1 MNNFFE
7 IVKLN
12 AKQSKNYVDYF
23 VMTHLFK
30 MLYAQKT
37 FATSVH
43 LEPRILT
50 VENERYREQRL
61 WRIGMFRDTFH

>member
-12 AKQSKNYVDYF
+12 AKQSKNYVDYL
-23 VMTHLFK
+23 VMALLFK
-30 MLYAQKT
+30 MFYAQKT
-37 FATSVH
+37 FDTSVH

>member
-1 MNNFFE
+1 MGDRILSVND
-7 IVKLN
+7 IDIRGASHQDAVL
-12 AKQSKNYVDYF
+12 ALLSKMFYS
-23 VMTHLFK
+23 
-30 MLYAQKT
+30 QKT

>member
-12 AKQSKNYVDYF
+12 AKQSKNYVDYL
-23 VMTHLFK
+23 VMALLFK

>member
-1 MNNFFE
+1 ME
-7 IVKLN
+7 L
-12 AKQSKNYVDYF
+12 
-23 VMTHLFK
+23 LFK
-30 MLYAQKT
+30 MLYAQKI
-37 FATSVH
+37 FATSAH

>member
-1 MNNFFE
+1 MLNKVR
-7 IVKLN
+7 IVL
-12 AKQSKNYVDYF
+12 DYF
-23 VMTHLFK
+23 VMSLLFK

-61 WRIGMFRDTFH
+61 WRIGMFSDTFH

>member
-1 MNNFFE
+1 M
-7 IVKLN
+7 L
-12 AKQSKNYVDYF
+12 SKVRMVLDYF
-23 VMTHLFK
+23 VMALLFK
-30 MLYAQKT
+30 MLYTQKR

-61 WRIGMFRDTFH
+61 WRIGMFRDTFHRITEKRKS

>member
-1 MNNFFE
+1 
-7 IVKLN
+7 
-12 AKQSKNYVDYF
+12 
-23 VMTHLFK
+23 MTLLFK

-37 FATSVH
+37 FATSAH

>member
-1 MNNFFE
+1 M
-7 IVKLN
+7 ILDG
-12 AKQSKNYVDYF
+12 KQGKNYADYF
-23 VMTHLFK
+23 VMALLFK

-37 FATSVH
+37 FATSAH
-43 LEPRILT
+43 FEPRILT

>member
-1 MNNFFE
+1 ME
-7 IVKLN
+7 L
-12 AKQSKNYVDYF
+12 
-23 VMTHLFK
+23 LFK
-30 MLYAQKT
+30 MLYAQIT